1 MVATVLLEAQMIS
14 KYSWH
19 TGLCLVKKLR
29 ENQAKIFVKCFG
41 VFKNFK
47 DDFFSN
53 KKFTE
58 TKPSTNQHQTR
69 VSSMFQFKQ
78 RL

>member
-47 DDFFSN
+47 DDFF
-53 KKFTE
+53 
-58 TKPSTNQHQTR
+58 
-69 VSSMFQFKQ
+69 FK
-78 RL
+78 